1 MKKIFLY
8 AFVFLC
14 SIHWTNAQDS
24 GFIKMEIT
32 EVSSENAEIAPF
44 IQMMKGTQTEYYF
57 TPDKSMVKAN
67 MMGGMVEMTTIV
79 GNEDEAMTMYMNA
92 MGNKMQIE
100 SSKEE
105 RDKFDEAKNADVPEY
120 TIEYDENVTKEIM
133 GHTCTKALVTVGEDD
148 AAYSMVMYVAKD
160 LKASNKMI
168 QGLDKIEIDGF
179 PLEYQMNTAEMN
191 MTITTVEFEDEVA
204 SDAFEFNSRGY
215 QKMTWEEFQTKMSQM
230 GGGGF

>member
-1 MKKIFLY
+1 MKKILLY
-8 AFVFLC
+8 ALVCFVSFQTA
-14 SIHWTNAQDS
+14 IAQES

-57 TPDKSMVKAN
+57 TPEKSMVKAN

-79 GNEDEAMTMYMNA
+79 GNEDESMMVYMNA

-105 RDKFDEAKNADVPEY
+105 RDKFDAAKNAEIPEY
-120 TIEYDENVTKEIM
+120 EIEYDENVTKEIM
-133 GHTCTKALVTVGEDD
+133 GYTCTKAVLTVGEDEN
-148 AAYSMVMYVAKD
+148 AYSMIMYIAKD

-168 QGLDKIEIDGF
+168 QGLDKIDIEGF
-179 PLEYQMNTAEMN
+179 PLEYQMNAAEMN
-191 MTITTVEFEDEVA
+191 MTITTVQFEEEVED
-204 SDAFEFNSRGY
+204 DAFEFNSRGY
-215 QKMTWEEFQTKMSQM
+215 QKMTWEEFQTKMGQM
-230 GGGGF
+230 GGGF

>member
-1 MKKIFLY
+1 MKNIFLY
-8 AFVFLC
+8 ALLC
-14 SIHWTNAQDS
+14 FITVHTAAAQDS

-32 EVSSENAEIAPF
+32 EVSSDNAEIAPF

-79 GNEDEAMTMYMNA
+79 GNEDESMQVYMNA

-100 SSKEE
+100 STKEE
-105 RDKFDEAKNADVPEY
+105 RDKFDAAKNAEVPEY

-133 GHTCTKALVTVGEDD
+133 GYTCTKATLTVGEDEN
-148 AAYSMVMYVAKD
+148 AYSMIMYVAKE

-179 PLEYQMNTAEMN
+179 PLEYQMNASEMN
-191 MTITTVEFEDEVA
+191 MTITTVQFEEEVE

-215 QKMTWEEFQTKMSQM
+215 QKMTWEEFQNKMGQM
-230 GGGGF
+230 GGGF